1 LVAAENEGGSSLTT
15 AAVDDGGDR
24 RAGDPT
30 DRAERVQLPGG
41 RRAGAHLPMG
51 MGLVRVAER
60 ASEIGASAVQIFS
73 DNPTAW
79 RRRAE
84 VPPEAAAFRQ
94 RLRELDIGPVAIHA
108 AYLVNLAGPDGEMF
122 GKSVA
127 MVRHELEHAPEFG
140 AKFVNVHVG
149 SHRGAGLEAGIA
161 RLVDGLERA
170 MDVGQPD
177 KDGPLLVLENSSGG
191 GFTIGAT
198 IEELATVLDSAATRG
213 LDHQLAVCLDV
224 AHLWGA
230 GYDVSRPDAIDE
242 VLGKFDRLIGLERL
256 VMIHINDSLSG
267 LGSRRDHH
275 AHLGEGQIGRAGLA
289 HFVRHPA
296 LSHAAFYLETPLME
310 RGYDAVNVARLGDL
324 AAGRPLTPGPAE
336 PEAVDGDSGTSTGAT
351 PRLGPRS
358 KPGRPAEPQPGGL
371 TK

>member
-1 LVAAENEGGSSLTT
+1 
-15 AAVDDGGDR
+15 
-24 RAGDPT
+24 
-30 DRAERVQLPGG
+30 
-41 RRAGAHLPMG
+41 MG

-84 VPPEAAAFRQ
+84 VPPEAAAFRR

-108 AYLVNLAGPDGEMF
+108 AYLVNLAGPDNDMF

-140 AKFVNVHVG
+140 ARFVNVHVG

-170 MDVGQPD
+170 TDLSAPGED
-177 KDGPLLVLENSSGG
+177 EPLLVLENSSGG

-198 IEELATVLDSAATRG
+198 IEELATVLDAAATRG

-230 GYDVSRPDAIDE
+230 GYDVSQPDAIDDLLE
-242 VLGKFDRLIGLERL
+242 EFDRIIGLDRL
-256 VMIHINDSLSG
+256 VMIHLNDSLSA

-296 LSHAAFYLETPLME
+296 LSHAAFYLETPQME

-336 PEAVDGDSGTSTGAT
+336 PEAADEDTAT
-351 PRLGPRS
+351 TAEAEFRPGPRS
-358 KPGRPAEPQPGGL
+358 RAGRPLGREPGVRP
-371 TK
+371 K